1 MKKIDPSDLGEGD
14 DQEKGLHTYVL
25 NDQLCY
31 HMTLFFK
38 IYNIY
43 KIFIEYL
50 FGPQNL
56 KVFSNAPF
64 PSAD

>member
-1 MKKIDPSDLGEGD
+1 
-14 DQEKGLHTYVL
+14 
-25 NDQLCY
+25 
-31 HMTLFFK
+31 MTLFFK